1 MIRYLIKKESNK
13 ILSRNEINKT
23 TTKYNCIIK
32 EMSKINKIKNEEI
45 NLENIRKKMDEYD
58 NINKNLNINS
68 PKINFESN
76 SVSLSVSGSVSIT
89 GISSCN
95 QLPKGIG
102 TRIEPEI
109 KNHLE
114 KKILE
119 KYSTSDLYMSISN
132 YNDDNHNNIFIKDNN
147 NDINSN
153 VCNSGSKIISNYFNF
168 LEKSEKD
175 RYLFEQENLDFYE
188 KNEGNNFFD
197 YEKKLDLNNNH
208 NINMNVIYKINI
220 NEINDNEFKNL
231 LMKNFDEEE
240 KIFFGI

>member
-1 MIRYLIKKESNK
+1 
-13 ILSRNEINKT
+13 
-23 TTKYNCIIK
+23 
-32 EMSKINKIKNEEI
+32 
-45 NLENIRKKMDEYD
+45 
-58 NINKNLNINS
+58 
-68 PKINFESN
+68 
-76 SVSLSVSGSVSIT
+76 
-89 GISSCN
+89 
-95 QLPKGIG
+95 
-102 TRIEPEI
+102 
-109 KNHLE
+109 
-114 KKILE
+114 
-119 KYSTSDLYMSISN
+119 MSISN